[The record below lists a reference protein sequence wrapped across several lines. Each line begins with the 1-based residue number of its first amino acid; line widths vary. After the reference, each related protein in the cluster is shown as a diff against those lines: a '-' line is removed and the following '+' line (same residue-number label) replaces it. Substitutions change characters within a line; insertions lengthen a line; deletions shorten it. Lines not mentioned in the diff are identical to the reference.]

1 MIVFTMGTTIEIRII
16 ELEKE
21 TLHLLLLLASQ
32 TNFFPPL
39 STRGGAVLG
48 PLMGSVVPV
57 QSRRSTLPMQ
67 CMAMIDKEMDQEEE
81 RLSKAAFYLAKIRAT
96 LEEYPS
102 LDFDKVHDHELW
114 RLLVENDESKKGEL
128 MGRRRDEE
136 QDKSTCSQYPEPCH
150 VIDQATRVK
159 EQIGGETIYTSL
171 EAEPHRAIGLRPI
184 VIDGPNVAFCH
195 GKDKVFSAKGIKL
208 VIEYFKMRGHQKIVA
223 YVPELWRKSEETLDP
238 QVLEQ
243 LYDQDVVVF
252 TPSVSYVDMYIL
264 DYAAAFG
271 GVVISRD
278 RYRDLL
284 QRKEVWKEVIK
295 KRVLVPT
302 FPSQNVVQMPNDPMG
317 KRGPTLDQFLTFSI
331 GYDNNNANP

>member
-1 MIVFTMGTTIEIRII
+1 MI
-16 ELEKE
+16 ELKEKA
-21 TLHLLLLLASQ
+21 LHLLLLLASQ

-57 QSRRSTLPMQ
+57 QSWRSRLPMQ

-81 RLSKAAFYLAKIRAT
+81 RMPTAAFYLAQAKIRAT
-96 LEEYPS
+96 LEEFPS
-102 LDFDKVHDHELW
+102 LDFDEVHENELW
-114 RLLVENDESKKGEL
+114 RLLVENDESEKGE
-128 MGRRRDEE
+128 GRRRDEE
-136 QDKSTCSQYPEPCH
+136 QDKSPEPCH
-150 VIDQATRVK
+150 VLDQATSIK
-159 EQIGGETIYTSL
+159 EQMGGETIYMSL

-284 QRKEVWKEVIK
+284 QKKEVWREVIK

>member
-1 MIVFTMGTTIEIRII
+1 MECI
-16 ELEKE
+16 
-21 TLHLLLLLASQ
+21 
-32 TNFFPPL
+32 
-39 STRGGAVLG
+39 AV
-48 PLMGSVVPV
+48 
-57 QSRRSTLPMQ
+57 
-67 CMAMIDKEMDQEEE
+67 IDKEMDQEEE
-81 RLSKAAFYLAKIRAT
+81 RLSKAFYLAKLRASM
-96 LEEYPS
+96 EELPS
-102 LDFDKVHDHELW
+102 LDFNEVYHHELW
-114 RLLVENDESKKGEL
+114 KLLVENDESKKGEL

-136 QDKSTCSQYPEPCH
+136 QEKSTCFQYPEPCH
-150 VIDQATRVK
+150 VIDQATSTK
-159 EQIGGETIYTSL
+159 EQMGGETIYTSL
-171 EAEPHRAIGLRPI
+171 ESEPHRAIGLRPI

-208 VIEYFKMRGHQKIVA
+208 VIEYFKMRGHQNIVA

-238 QVLEQ
+238 QVLEE

-317 KRGPTLDQFLTFSI
+317 KRGPTLDQLLTFSV